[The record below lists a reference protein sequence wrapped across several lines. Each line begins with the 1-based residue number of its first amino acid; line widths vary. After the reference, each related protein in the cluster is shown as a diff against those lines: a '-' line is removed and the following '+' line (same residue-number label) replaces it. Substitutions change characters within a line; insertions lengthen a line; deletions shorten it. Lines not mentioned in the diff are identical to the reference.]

1 MQHYGFAFYQRD
13 IGVILVEATRAGQM
27 CSIDKECCGHRSARW
42 TFFFFFVNGSSVS
55 RLGETPLRSHER
67 ARAFRRRRLVS
78 CSHGKRGGFI
88 QTASSSSPRFLFHS
102 WKKKERKKKP
112 LVFFS
117 PWRSTTWRGRLFFIF
132 FKAFNWEHIYR
143 DTERYFRLARIER
156 KQHSNPGEPIAW
168 RKCDVKLH
176 WDFAVS
182 EAHVFH
188 LVSNAPIITAVI
200 VEAVAASLRF
210 IHN

>member
-27 CSIDKECCGHRSARW
+27 CSIDKRVLRTSLGAVD
-42 TFFFFFVNGSSVS
+42 FFFFFVNGSSVS